1 MSLETSRFSSHR
13 GAAQEDNST
22 TNSYRP
28 VVQFWLGPHNEG
40 ILDHPDSVG
49 KVTGPC
55 GDTME
60 ISLRVEGNEIIESR
74 FQVKGC
80 AVSRACASIAAA
92 LAKGKELEE
101 AWDLDEAQ
109 IAGRLQKIPS
119 DHLHCPVLARDTLRQ
134 AIENYFKQARG
145 KGIFPLHASTFALRS
160 FARFLKGGIYYA
172 RI

>member
-1 MSLETSRFSSHR
+1 MSIATSRFSSHP

-22 TNSYRP
+22 KDSCRP

-60 ISLRVEGNEIIESR
+60 ISLRVEGNKIIESR
-74 FQVKGC
+74 FQVNGC

-101 AWDLDEAQ
+101 AWDIDEKE
-109 IAGRLQKIPS
+109 IAKSLPVFPA
-119 DHLHCPVLARDTLRQ
+119 DHQHCAILARDALRQ
-134 AIENYFKQARG
+134 AIEGFIKRTR
-145 KGIFPLHASTFALRS
+145 KEV
-160 FARFLKGGIYYA
+160 
-172 RI
+172 